1 MGFQDV
7 FLLLHPAIAIL
18 VVFPLLGIVVHRA
31 MQVRSRR
38 LQTTPNQKNQ
48 IPPSVGQEHVQIG
61 QWLSLSVV
69 GVTLVAFAHDILSNA
84 IENQIWQKNP
94 FLMLF
99 VVLLFAATVSS
110 LWLLSRARQP
120 LGRAL
125 FATLTGMG
133 LVILGCQDGV
143 YRQTE
148 KWYVS
153 HYYYGLVASLLM
165 IFSLAIVQNIYK
177 DRKNHWRKVHISL
190 NAIVLF
196 LFLGQ
201 GITGS
206 QALLEIPLNWQKAYV
221 QQLYEQHCDVHPCAV
236 QENAAVVP

>member
-1 MGFQDV
+1 MGLQDV

-18 VVFPLLGIVVHRA
+18 VVFPFLGIVVHRA
-31 MQVRSRR
+31 TQVRSRR
-38 LQTTPNQKNQ
+38 LQTTPNQKST

-61 QWLSLSVV
+61 QWLSMSVV
-69 GVTLVAFAHDILSNA
+69 GVTLVAFAHDIFSNA
-84 IENQIWQKNP
+84 IETRLWQTNP
-94 FLMLF
+94 FLISF
-99 VVLLFAATVSS
+99 VVLLFAATISS

-125 FATLTGMG
+125 FATLTGAG
-133 LVILGCQDGV
+133 LIILGCQDGI

-153 HYYYGLVASLLM
+153 HFYYGITASLLM

-177 DRKNHWRKVHISL
+177 DRKNHWRKIHILL
-190 NAIVLF
+190 NIIVLF

-201 GITGS
+201 GITGT
-206 QALLEIPLNWQKAYV
+206 QALLEIPLGWQKSYV
-221 QQLYEQHCDVHPCAV
+221 QQLYEQHCDIHPCAI
-236 QENAAVVP
+236 QESSAAVP